1 LLATNKPLL
10 KAMWLIIRSMK
21 KERGKDLHQ
30 IIDVKINQK
39 ALLKSNYSKL
49 QMSVLGNS
57 LKFKISKKNFKN

>member
-10 KAMWLIIRSMK
+10 KAMWLIIHSMK